1 MTTFKKILTF
11 LDFDN
16 GKRFPKQDNLGNF
29 KKMVVQFQNSLKP
42 GMKLQETRVH
52 NRESSF
58 DLKAEDINQ
67 YLNCS
72 LLRKLNRTSCK
83 TSVTKITITDAINC
97 RQHLLLRIILLN
109 RGRGIE
115 LRTLK
120 LEEVANAEHRDNNY
134 IIKPLDHKTG
144 KSGKEAFIVLKQDLF
159 NLLQA
164 YIQRIRPIFKPDK
177 KLQES
182 FFKY

>member
-1 MTTFKKILTF
+1 
-11 LDFDN
+11 
-16 GKRFPKQDNLGNF
+16 
-29 KKMVVQFQNSLKP
+29 MVVQFQNSLKP

-67 YLNCS
+67 YLNCFS
-72 LLRKLNRTSCK
+72 ATKAEQDILQ
-83 TSVTKITITDAINC
+83 TSVTKITIADAINC

-164 YIQRIRPIFKPDK
+164 YIQKNSAYI
-177 KLQES
+177 
-182 FFKY
+182 